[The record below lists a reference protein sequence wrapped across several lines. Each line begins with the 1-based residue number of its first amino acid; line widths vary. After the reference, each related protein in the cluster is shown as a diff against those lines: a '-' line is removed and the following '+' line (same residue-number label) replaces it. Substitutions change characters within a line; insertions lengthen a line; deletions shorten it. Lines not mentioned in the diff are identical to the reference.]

1 MIDMAKL
8 GSHIFDAI
16 AQLRNNKK
24 QPNESTIWTLLSEK
38 LETLNIDKE
47 QLTRR
52 IRKPWK

>member
-1 MIDMAKL
+1 MIDIAKL

-52 IRKPWK
+52 ILKS